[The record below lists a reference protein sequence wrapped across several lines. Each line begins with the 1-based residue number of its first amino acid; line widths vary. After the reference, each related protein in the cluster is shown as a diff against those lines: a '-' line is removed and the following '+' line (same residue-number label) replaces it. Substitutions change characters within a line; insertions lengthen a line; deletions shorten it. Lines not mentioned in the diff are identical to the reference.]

1 MSFIGKDL
9 FYPPYYF
16 FLKENQ
22 DGYTLYYSVENTL
35 SEATKKDKAVKFKKS
50 SKNDI
55 KKLMAKTVGSKGK
68 FKISDIEKEIKNIKK
83 SEVDEFVDSDLSV
96 SNSNVPILNA
106 RLHPKK
112 TQDQTVAA
120 TRQTMN
126 PILRGYRVYYG
137 ESVVRETDMSD
148 AFGYEETKDLDGKKT
163 YKYYKEKLDL
173 SPEEA
178 KDRTEQQGKDP
189 SGKRTKKA
197 PKSIRNKKGFIDRL
211 TLSEKEEKMLED
223 IISKRLRDTD
233 IMSKD
238 QDVSK
243 FFLRQLRVLRRMAEK
258 EGLSNKEI
266 LKLLNKNE

>member
-16 FLKENQ
+16 FLKENK

-35 SEATKKDKAVKFKKS
+35 SEATKKDKSVKFKKS

-55 KKLMAKTVGSKGK
+55 KNLMSKAVGSRGK
-68 FKISDIEKEIKNIKK
+68 FKIDDIENEIKKIKK
-83 SEVDEFVDSDLSV
+83 TEVDEFVDDDLSI
-96 SNSNVPILNA
+96 SSSNVPILNS

-163 YKYYKEKLDL
+163 YKYFKDNLDL

-197 PKSIRNKKGFIDRL
+197 PKSIRRKKGFIDRL

-223 IISKRLRDTD
+223 IISKKLRDTD
-233 IMSKD
+233 ILFKD
-238 QDVSK
+238 LDYSK
-243 FFLRQLRVLRRMAEK
+243 FFLRQLKTLKRMADK
-258 EGLSNKEI
+258 EGISNKEI
-266 LKLLNKNE
+266 LKLLNRDE